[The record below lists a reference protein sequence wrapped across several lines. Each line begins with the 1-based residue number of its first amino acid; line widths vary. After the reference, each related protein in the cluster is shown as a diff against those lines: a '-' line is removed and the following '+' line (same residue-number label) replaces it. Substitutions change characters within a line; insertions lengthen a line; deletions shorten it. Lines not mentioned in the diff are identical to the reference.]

1 MAHLQELEGIVL
13 SKRKYKERDFLVKL
27 FLKDVGKLMFYV
39 RGSKNPNQSLNH
51 IIEPFTYAT
60 YIVDLR
66 KSGLSFIRDAKQ
78 VEPYTVVQHD
88 IFKNAYATYICGL
101 IDASMEDRK
110 IANPLFNQLHYGLEA
125 INNGLDAEII
135 MNIFEVKLLY
145 YFGVMP
151 QLHACVICGNPN
163 GPFDFSSKFGGILC
177 QHHFHEDEHRLYA
190 DPRSLFY
197 MNRFLN
203 INLENLENI
212 SVADVTKQNIQS
224 VIDYIYDES
233 VGIRL
238 KSKEFIRQMNKWG
251 KLLQD
256 D

>member
-1 MAHLQELEGIVL
+1 MAQLQELEGIVL

-27 FLKDVGKLMFYV
+27 LLKDVGKLMFYV

-51 IIEPFTYAT
+51 IIQPFTYAT

-66 KSGLSFIRDAKQ
+66 KSGLSFIRDAKH
-78 VEPYTVVQHD
+78 VEPYTAIQHD
-88 IFKNAYATYICGL
+88 IFKNAYGTYICSL

-110 IANPLFNQLHYGLEA
+110 EANPLFNQLHYGLEA
-125 INNGLDAEII
+125 INKGLDAEII

-145 YFGVMP
+145 YFGVLP
-151 QLHACVICGNPN
+151 VLNACVICGNQR
-163 GPFDFSSKFGGILC
+163 GPFDFSSKHDGVLC
-177 QHHFHEDEHRLYA
+177 RNHYHEDEHRLHA
-190 DPRSLFY
+190 DPRALFY
-197 MNRFLN
+197 MNRFLT
-203 INLENLENI
+203 INLENIEDI
-212 SVADVTKQNIQS
+212 SVANKTKGNIQT

-233 VGIRL
+233 VGLRL
-238 KSKEFIRQMNKWG
+238 KSKDFIRQMNKWG